1 MLGTINR
8 RSRSVISAYSLVI
21 YAYVA
26 CKGNSYICVFTSK
39 SCTIM
44 PQCIAFHSYK
54 GGTGKTTIACNLAAM
69 LTFKGYNVSLLD
81 LDVYAPSLHAYFG
94 YEPNKWINDLLFD
107 NSDLSRVMAD
117 MTPAVSKY
125 AASGIDKKLGRLLVG
140 FSNPQKDEIYKLEGS
155 IKTANANIQLLRRFV
170 QLRED
175 LISDYDCD
183 YVILDTSPGIRYWSI
198 NSLAVADVLFLT
210 LKYGDLDIEGTIK
223 MAKDIYGSFT
233 KFGSRSYLLLNRVA
247 GYCVPN
253 SFALDSKPAENNNNN
268 NNDNGNDKNSTHSQ
282 EESHVELRALGSELP
297 SNTFLSDET
306 KMEMI
311 SAIPC
316 YCDIQF
322 KRKEFLTVLQYP
334 DHPFAKQLESLSMTG
349 HIKV

>member
-1 MLGTINR
+1 MT
-8 RSRSVISAYSLVI
+8 
-21 YAYVA
+21 
-26 CKGNSYICVFTSK
+26 
-39 SCTIM
+39 
-44 PQCIAFHSYK
+44 QCIAFHSYK

-69 LTFKGYNVSLLD
+69 LSSKGYNVSLLD
-81 LDVYAPSLHAYFG
+81 LDVYAPSLHAYFDCN
-94 YEPNKWINDLLFD
+94 PNKWINDLLFENID
-107 NSDLSRVMAD
+107 VHDIMVD
-117 MTPAVSKY
+117 MTPAVAKY
-125 AASGIDKKLGRLLVG
+125 AANGANKKLGKLLVG
-140 FSNPQKDEIYKLEGS
+140 FSNPQKEEIYKLEGS

-175 LISDYDCD
+175 LISDYDSD

-233 KFGSRSYLLLNRVA
+233 KFGSKSFLLLNKVA
-247 GYCVPN
+247 GYCIPRDN
-253 SFALDSKPAENNNNN
+253 PLSSPPAKYNKNKNENNSGFSHSLEETPIELKVIS
-268 NNDNGNDKNSTHSQ
+268 NDVNSD
-282 EESHVELRALGSELP
+282 AY
-297 SNTFLSDET
+297 LSDQT
-306 KMEMI
+306 RMEMI

-334 DHPFAKQLESLSMTG
+334 DHPFAKQLEHLSMTG
-349 HIKV
+349 QIKV

>member
-1 MLGTINR
+1 
-8 RSRSVISAYSLVI
+8 
-21 YAYVA
+21 
-26 CKGNSYICVFTSK
+26 
-39 SCTIM
+39 M

-69 LTFKGYNVSLLD
+69 LSSKGYNVSLLD
-81 LDVYAPSLHAYFG
+81 LDVYAPSLHAYFDCN
-94 YEPNKWINDLLFD
+94 PNKWINDLLFENID
-107 NSDLSRVMAD
+107 VHDIMVD
-117 MTPAVSKY
+117 MTPAVAKY
-125 AASGIDKKLGRLLVG
+125 AANGANKKLGKLLVG
-140 FSNPQKDEIYKLEGS
+140 FSNPQKEEIYKLEGS

-175 LISDYDCD
+175 LISDYDSD

-233 KFGSRSYLLLNRVA
+233 KFGSKSFLLLNKVA
-247 GYCVPN
+247 GYCIPRDNPLN
-253 SFALDSKPAENNNNN
+253 SPPAKYNKNKNENNSGFSHSLEETPIELKVIS
-268 NNDNGNDKNSTHSQ
+268 DDLNSD
-282 EESHVELRALGSELP
+282 AY
-297 SNTFLSDET
+297 LSDQT
-306 KMEMI
+306 RMEMI

-334 DHPFAKQLESLSMTG
+334 DHPFAKQLEHLSMTG
-349 HIKV
+349 QIKV

>member
-1 MLGTINR
+1 
-8 RSRSVISAYSLVI
+8 
-21 YAYVA
+21 
-26 CKGNSYICVFTSK
+26 
-39 SCTIM
+39 M

-69 LTFKGYNVSLLD
+69 LSSKGYNVSLLD
-81 LDVYAPSLHAYFG
+81 LDVYAPSLHAYFDCN
-94 YEPNKWINDLLFD
+94 PNKWINDLLFENID
-107 NSDLSRVMAD
+107 VHDIMVD
-117 MTPAVSKY
+117 MTPAVAKY
-125 AASGIDKKLGRLLVG
+125 AANGANKKLGKLLVG
-140 FSNPQKDEIYKLEGS
+140 FSNPQKEEIYKLEGT

-175 LISDYDCD
+175 LISDYDSD

-233 KFGSRSYLLLNRVA
+233 KFGSKSFLLLNKVA
-247 GYCVPN
+247 GYCIPRDNPLN
-253 SFALDSKPAENNNNN
+253 SPPAKYNKNKNENNSGFSHSLEETPIELKVIS
-268 NNDNGNDKNSTHSQ
+268 DDLNSD
-282 EESHVELRALGSELP
+282 AY
-297 SNTFLSDET
+297 LSDQT
-306 KMEMI
+306 RMEMI

-334 DHPFAKQLESLSMTG
+334 DHPFAKQLEHLSMTG
-349 HIKV
+349 QIKV

>member
-1 MLGTINR
+1 M
-8 RSRSVISAYSLVI
+8 S
-21 YAYVA
+21 
-26 CKGNSYICVFTSK
+26 
-39 SCTIM
+39 
-44 PQCIAFHSYK
+44 QCIAFHSYK

-69 LTFKGYNVSLLD
+69 LSLKGYNVSLLD

-94 YEPNKWINDLLFD
+94 HNPDKWINDLLFE
-107 NSDLSRVMAD
+107 NSDLNSIMVD

-125 AASGIDKKLGRLLVG
+125 VASGSNKKLGRLLVG
-140 FSNPQKDEIYKLEGS
+140 FSNPQKEEIYKLEGS

-175 LISDYDCD
+175 LISDYESD

-198 NSLAVADVLFLT
+198 NSLAVADILFLT

-233 KFGSRSYLLLNRVA
+233 KFGSKSYLLLNRVA
-247 GYCVPN
+247 GYCVPR
-253 SFALDSKPAENNNNN
+253 SLALASQTAKNNNNEYGDTN
-268 NNDNGNDKNSTHSQ
+268 NLTHEQ
-282 EESHVELRALGSELP
+282 EESPIELRALGNELP
-297 SNTFLSDET
+297 SNTFLSDQT

-322 KRKEFLTVLQYP
+322 KKKEFLTVLEYP
-334 DHPFAKQLESLSMTG
+334 DHPFAKQLENLSMTG
-349 HIKV
+349 QIKV

>member
-1 MLGTINR
+1 
-8 RSRSVISAYSLVI
+8 
-21 YAYVA
+21 
-26 CKGNSYICVFTSK
+26 
-39 SCTIM
+39 M

-69 LTFKGYNVSLLD
+69 LSSKGYNVSLLD
-81 LDVYAPSLHAYFG
+81 LDVYAPSLHAYFDCN
-94 YEPNKWINDLLFD
+94 PNKWINDLLFENTD
-107 NSDLSRVMAD
+107 VHDIMVD
-117 MTPAVSKY
+117 MTPAVAKY
-125 AASGIDKKLGRLLVG
+125 AANRTNKKLGRLLVG
-140 FSNPQKDEIYKLEGS
+140 FSNPQKEEIYKLEGS

-175 LISDYDCD
+175 LISDYESD

-233 KFGSRSYLLLNRVA
+233 KFGSKSFLLLNKVA
-247 GYCVPN
+247 GYCVPRAY
-253 SFALDSKPAENNNNN
+253 ALSSQPAKYKNNNNI
-268 NNDNGNDKNSTHSQ
+268 NSSSI
-282 EESHVELRALGSELP
+282 SHVLEETPIELGVIGDEINSD
-297 SNTFLSDET
+297 TFLSDQT
-306 KMEMI
+306 RMEMI

-322 KRKEFLTVLQYP
+322 KKKEFLTVLQYP
-334 DHPFAKQLESLSMTG
+334 DHPFAKQLEHLSMTG
-349 HIKV
+349 QIKV